1 MNTWVKLH
9 RKFIEW
15 GWYSDSVVKCVF
27 LHLLMTA
34 AYKEGEYRGYKIYP
48 GDVVIGRKKMASDLG
63 FSEQQIRTALKK
75 LESTGEIT
83 KKSTNKF
90 TIVTVENWGEYQNY
104 QPAEQPTDN
113 QEITNKK
120 PTNNQQ
126 VTTSKEIKK
135 VRNKELVN
143 VSNDTY
149 GQISDSFNAICTS
162 YPKVTR
168 LTEKRK
174 QKLKARLKSFSE
186 EDIIKAFR
194 LAEESDFLT
203 GKVKDW
209 KASFDWI
216 IDSDNHIQ
224 RILEGVYANKGINK
238 YDTARQKINDM
249 FEGVSW
255 TN

>member
-1 MNTWVKLH
+1 MSAWVKLH

-15 GWYSDSVVKCVF
+15 GWYSDCVVKCVF

-34 AYKEGEYRGYKIYP
+34 AYKEGEFKGYEIHP
-48 GDVVIGRKKMASDLG
+48 GDVVIGRKKMANDLG

-90 TIVTVENWGEYQNY
+90 TIVTIENWSEYQNC
-104 QPAEQPTDN
+104 QPAEQPTSN
-113 QEITNKK
+113 QQITNNQ
-120 PTNNQQ
+120 PANNQQ
-126 VTTSKEIKK
+126 VTTSKESKK
-135 VRNKELVN
+135 VRNKELIK

-149 GQISDSFNAICTS
+149 AQISDQFNAICKS

-168 LTEKRK
+168 LTDKRK

-186 EDIIKAFR
+186 DDLVRAFR
-194 LAEESDFLT
+194 MAEESDFLT

-216 IDSDNHIQ
+216 IESDNHLQ
-224 RILEGVYANKGINK
+224 RILEGVYANKRGDK
-238 YDTARQKINDM
+238 YETARQKLDGM
-249 FEGVSW
+249 FEGAAW
-255 TN
+255 MN